1 MAVGI
6 TGGWMLALLGLSYY
20 ARARIGVARWRTLH
34 RFTALAWLLGIAHA
48 IGLGT
53 DTGTAW
59 FLLAL
64 AAVAL
69 PALGLLAMRL
79 AQPAATTS

>member
-6 TGGWMLALLGLSYY
+6 TGGWMLTILGLSYY
-20 ARARIGVARWRTLH
+20 ARARIGVARWRRLH

-48 IGLGT
+48 IGQGT
-53 DTGTAW
+53 DAGTLPFAV
-59 FLLAL
+59 AV

-69 PALGLLAMRL
+69 PTLGLLAMRL
-79 AQPAATTS
+79 APAEVAA